1 MSFTDLTDGE
11 MAYKALW
18 THQLGQALA
27 DNDLLFNDLLTAV
40 TDFANELHFNNNVA
54 IAGEVAA
61 GGSYVDLVKIDASNV
76 VQLGQAG
83 YEVRVPADPTNDLGV
98 CTKQYAEALQMFS
111 TQAEVSVS
119 IAVGGATGLNYTGRG
134 ILHMATIIGSGG
146 DPGAT
151 TMGIS
156 VTIDGVTVYSGTH
169 LSTDGFVHWPAQVG
183 AALAGGAGT
192 DYSDVVDE
200 LNWRFN
206 TSCVVA
212 FSNSAGAAK
221 VAKIKYSIIP

>member
-1 MSFTDLTDGE
+1 MAFTNLSDGE

-54 IAGEVAA
+54 LAGEVAA
-61 GGSYVDLVKIDASNV
+61 GGSYIDLVKIDASNV

-111 TQAEVSVS
+111 TQAEVSG
-119 IAVGGATGLNYTGRG
+119 AVPNGGATLLNVTDRG
-134 ILHMATIIGSGG
+134 ILHMASIKGTG
-146 DPGAT
+146 DAGGAT
-151 TMGIS
+151 VGIS
-156 VTIDGVTVYSGTH
+156 VTIDGVGVYSGTII
-169 LSTDGFVHWPAQVG
+169 SASGNVNYAAQVG
-183 AALAGGAGT
+183 GNLATTGT
-192 DYSDVVDE
+192 STYEVTPE

-212 FSNSAGAAK
+212 FSNTGATLTTGK
-221 VAKIKYSIIP
+221 VKYSIIP